1 MDLTRGRERHNAG
14 NPFLIALEWHSTI
27 RELRR
32 EIEKA
37 TGLSAA
43 QYNIRLRG
51 ENNIKADT
59 EKVFGSG
66 IAPEEARITEF
77 SLHDISGRE
86 LVKIFVKI
94 MGGKTIVLEV
104 DRSDLIDDVKRKI
117 QDKEGIPPHRQV
129 LIISGRQTEDGRP
142 LLEYNVQDV

>member
-1 MDLTRGRERHNAG
+1 M
-14 NPFLIALEWHSTI
+14 
-27 RELRR
+27 RR

-37 TGLSAA
+37 IGLSAT

-66 IAPEEARITEF
+66 IAPKEARITEF
-77 SLHDISGRE
+77 SLYDISGRE

-142 LLEYNVQDV
+142 LLDYNVQDV